1 MRVGVVLPQPWP
13 AVGPGSDTRG
23 PWTRSLEIAT
33 LVESEELESVW
44 ISDHLRSSRPDE
56 LPVVLEA
63 FAAAAA
69 ISALTSRV
77 RVGTLVS
84 CVGFRN
90 PVLVAKMAATI
101 DLVGNGRFE
110 LGVGA
115 GWFEQ
120 EWTSAGIAFPSVG
133 ARLQL
138 LEDAVAIISQLLA
151 EGSATY
157 TGVRLTVD
165 DAVSLPLPVQR
176 PTLPLIIGG
185 NGARARALA
194 IRFAG
199 ELNLDGLSAGD
210 ASRAIADVRQ
220 SCVRAGRDPDS
231 LRISVQV
238 RPLAVTDPRDIAAE
252 FLRYREAG
260 VARCMIQVPDSRNS
274 DEPIAR
280 LAEAARLAA

>member
-1 MRVGVVLPQPWP
+1 MRIGVVLPQPWP

-157 TGVRLTVD
+157 TGVRLTVN

-185 NGARARALA
+185 NGARARGLA

-199 ELNLDGLSAGD
+199 ELNLDGLSAGEVSG
-210 ASRAIADVRQ
+210 AVADVRQ
-220 SCVRAGRDPDS
+220 SCVLAGRDPDS

-252 FLRYREAG
+252 LTRYREAG